1 MQGLAGA
8 RGKEGTTGMNGIS
21 EIYQSLTVLE
31 RVVAFVVLAP
41 LVGGFLAGIDRK
53 LSARLQGRYGPPL
66 RQPFF
71 DVLKLFQKER
81 ILVNKFQN
89 FSIVLFFLFTVFS
102 GALFFAGADLLLT
115 IFSLALAGTFL
126 VLGGFAVGS
135 PYSHIGAE
143 REVIQMVSYEPMVIL
158 MAVGMYQVTGSFNV
172 AELAQYPAPLAL
184 YLPGVFAG
192 FLYILTIKFRKSP
205 FDLSMSHHAHQEI
218 VRGITTEFSGPS
230 LAVIEITHWYEN
242 VLLLGRVYL
251 FFGSSPWVAL
261 AVCVATYLF
270 EIFIDMNYA
279 RFKWQLTL
287 ASSWAFTA
295 VAGVSNIIVLSM
307 MK

>member
-1 MQGLAGA
+1 
-8 RGKEGTTGMNGIS
+8 MNSIY
-21 EIYQSLTVLE
+21 EVYQSLSMSE
-31 RVVAFVVLAP
+31 RMLAFLVLAP
-41 LVGGFLAGIDRK
+41 FVGGFLAGVDRK

-81 ILVNKFQN
+81 IVVNKFQN

-102 GALFFAGADLLLT
+102 GALFFAGADLLL
-115 IFSLALAGTFL
+115 IVFSLALAGTFF

-135 PYSHIGAE
+135 PYSHLGAE
-143 REVIQMVSYEPMVIL
+143 REVLQMVAYEPMVIL
-158 MAVGMYQVTGSFNV
+158 MAVGMYQATGSFKV
-172 AELAQYPAPLAL
+172 AELVQHQEPLIL
-184 YLPGVFAG
+184 YLPGIFAG

-218 VRGITTEFSGPS
+218 VRGITTEFSGPA
-230 LAVIEITHWYEN
+230 LGLIEITHWYEN
-242 VLLLGRVYL
+242 VLLLGMVYL
-251 FFGSSPWVAL
+251 FFGFNPWIAL
-261 AVCVATYLF
+261 AVSLATYLF

-279 RFKWQLTL
+279 RFKWQLTFT
-287 ASSWAFTA
+287 SSWIFTA
-295 VAGVSNIIVLSM
+295 VAGVSNIIVLSL

>member
-1 MQGLAGA
+1 
-8 RGKEGTTGMNGIS
+8 MNAIY
-21 EIYQSLTVLE
+21 ELYQSLSMPARMLV
-31 RVVAFVVLAP
+31 FVVLAP
-41 LVGGFLAGIDRK
+41 FVGGFLAGVDRK

-89 FSIVLFFLFTVFS
+89 FSIVLFFLFTILS

-115 IFSLALAGTFL
+115 VFSLALAGTFF
-126 VLGGFAVGS
+126 VLGGFSVGS

-143 REVIQMVSYEPMVIL
+143 RELIQMVAYEPMVIL
-158 MAVGMYQVTGSFNV
+158 LAVGMYQATGTFKV
-172 AELAQYPAPLAL
+172 AELVQEQQPLIL
-184 YLPGVFAG
+184 YLPGIFLG

-218 VRGITTEFSGPS
+218 VRGITTEFSGPT
-230 LAVIEITHWYEN
+230 LALIEITHWYEN
-242 VLLLGRVYL
+242 VLLLGMVYL
-251 FFGSSPWVAL
+251 FFGFSPWIAL
-261 AVCVATYLF
+261 AVSLATYLF

-279 RFKWQLTL
+279 RFKWQLMF
-287 ASSWAFTA
+287 ASSWLFTA
-295 VAGVSNIIVLSM
+295 IAGVSNIIVLAM
-307 MK
+307 MR

>member
-1 MQGLAGA
+1 
-8 RGKEGTTGMNGIS
+8 MNTIY
-21 EIYQSLTVLE
+21 EIYKSLSIVE
-31 RVVAFVVLAP
+31 RMLVFLVLAP
-41 LVGGFLAGIDRK
+41 FVGGFLAGIDRK

-71 DVLKLFQKER
+71 DVLKLLHKER

-89 FSIVLFFLFTVFS
+89 FNIVLLFVFTIFS

-115 IFSLALAGTFL
+115 IFSLALAGTFFIL
-126 VLGGFAVGS
+126 AGFSVGS
-135 PYSHIGAE
+135 PYSHLGAE

-158 MAVGMYQVTGSFNV
+158 MAIGMYQVTGSFKV
-172 AELAQYPAPLAL
+172 ADLVQSQKPLIL
-184 YLPGVFAG
+184 YLPGIFVG

-218 VRGITTEFSGPS
+218 VRGITTEFSGPA
-230 LAVIEITHWYEN
+230 LAVIEVTHWYEN
-242 VLLLGRVYL
+242 VLLLGMVYL
-251 FFGSSPWVAL
+251 FFGFNPWIALGVAL
-261 AVCVATYLF
+261 LTFLF

-279 RFKWQLTL
+279 RFKWQLTF
-287 ASSWAFTA
+287 ASSWLFTA
-295 VAGVSNIIVLSM
+295 VAGISNIIVLNF